1 MIMALI
7 TCKECNKEYSDTLE
21 ACPHCGY
28 KVADG
33 VTVHGYTETF
43 AVNPS
48 VEVLKDGLLVSNV
61 SRNDIVKIPTSEPCK
76 LKFKCSFRSAE
87 CFARPGDHVLL
98 AFNRITGSLDA
109 KVTDDKNA
117 QTEMEIVKGKGR
129 SRTLW
134 SFIICAALLALAIAL
149 NN

>member
-1 MIMALI
+1 MALI
-7 TCKECNKEYSDTLE
+7 TCKECNKEYSDTLD
-21 ACPHCGY
+21 ACPHCGF
-28 KVADG
+28 KIADG
-33 VTVHGYTETF
+33 VLVHGYTETF
-43 AVNPS
+43 AINPA
-48 VEVLKDGLLVSNV
+48 VEILKDGLVVSKV
-61 SRNDIVKIPTSEPCK
+61 GRNDTIKIPTSEPCK

-98 AFNRITGSLDA
+98 AFNRITGSLEA

-134 SFIICAALLALAIAL
+134 SIIICVSLLLLAIAL

>member
-1 MIMALI
+1 MLFPDDLFFPGRLI
-7 TCKECNKEYSDTLE
+7 LQLPGQQQLQHIVRRTI
-21 ACPHCGY
+21 
-28 KVADG
+28 
-33 VTVHGYTETF
+33 F
-43 AVNPS
+43 
-48 VEVLKDGLLVSNV
+48 VEVLKDGLVVSNV
-61 SRNDIVKIPTSEPCK
+61 NRNDIVKIPTSEPCK

-98 AFNRITGSLDA
+98 AFNRITGSLEA